1 MTWTPE
7 QTVPA
12 LGTETL
18 TSPPADV
25 SAKPTR
31 ARRTPRKHAPPT
43 GVVPTARAPKS
54 EAELRRQSIRR
65 TAARM
70 IAEKGILRVTTD
82 RFTNAVHA
90 TGQGP
95 CHHYSNREE
104 LLTDIMVAHLDT
116 LMRSVC
122 DAYDRTAADTAGQRL
137 EAMVGSF
144 LDSALEERNEHRLM
158 LRSGDVLDEKGQV
171 SVHGRYRSLSELFA
185 EVLMALAPGATPAS
199 VKVAVMSL
207 LATMSCAPLW
217 FRDDGAV
224 GAATYARM
232 LTATAVGMAGPR

>member
-1 MTWTPE
+1 MEMTHEVPRPE
-7 QTVPA
+7 LDT
-12 LGTETL
+12 G
-18 TSPPADV
+18 PPPPHPKR
-25 SAKPTR
+25 SQIRRK
-31 ARRTPRKHAPPT
+31 ARQHAPP
-43 GVVPTARAPKS
+43 PSIASILHAPKS

-70 IAEKGILRVTTD
+70 IAEKGILRVTMD

-90 TGQGP
+90 SGQGQ
-95 CHHYSNREE
+95 CHHYNSREE

-232 LTATAVGMAGPR
+232 LTATAVGMAGPK